1 MNIVNATPHTVN
13 LLKEDG
19 SVSRDFEPEVSIR
32 VASDTTPVGEN
43 RCPVDTPKLFDGSFK
58 NVSSIQQENS
68 QVLVGKIGVFCP
80 DRQVHY
86 NAKEIGLD
94 GPDLTKDDINLEK

>member
-19 SVSRDFEPEVSIR
+19 SVSRDFEPEVLIR

-43 RCPVDTPKLFDGSFK
+43 GRPVDTPKLLM
-58 NVSSIQQENS
+58 
-68 QVLVGKIGVFCP
+68 VLSRMFQASNKKIRRF
-80 DRQVHY
+80 
-86 NAKEIGLD
+86 L
-94 GPDLTKDDINLEK
+94 